1 MALKKTITIQIE
13 YGVEIEIVDAYIVV
27 SNINGSKNNI
37 NAEIQWKKDQMGFS
51 VKTEY
56 VSFVPSMESNFI
68 AQAYEK
74 MKALPQ
80 YQGAVDC

>member
-1 MALKKTITIQIE
+1 MALKKTMTIQTE

-27 SNINGSKNNI
+27 SNINGSKNNV
-37 NAEIQWKKDQMGFS
+37 NAEIQWKKDQMGFPI
-51 VKTEY
+51 KTEY

-80 YQGAVDC
+80 YQSAVDC

>member
-1 MALKKTITIQIE
+1 MALKKTITIQTE

-27 SNINGSKNNI
+27 SNINGSKNNV
-37 NAEIQWKKDQMGFS
+37 NAEIQWKKDQMGFPI
-51 VKTEY
+51 KTEY